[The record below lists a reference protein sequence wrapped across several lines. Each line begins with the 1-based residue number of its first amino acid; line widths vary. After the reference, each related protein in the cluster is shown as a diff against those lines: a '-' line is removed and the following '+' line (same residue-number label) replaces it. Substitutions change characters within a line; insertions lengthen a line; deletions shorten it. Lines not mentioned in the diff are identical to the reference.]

1 MNLKG
6 ARTWIALALQLAA
19 LGVLVLA
26 LLGRSWLDPRSQP
39 RVLVLFD
46 RSQSVPQADAD
57 QALAAAV
64 RAAKAAGVG
73 EVQLLEFAGRP
84 ASAAATRAA
93 ASTSTPAT
101 GPADMLNLAATHIES
116 ALDAALAAH
125 AQSAFDSLVIIS
137 DGLENEG
144 DAARALAAV
153 RAAGLPLQWL
163 AVGRA
168 PPPARIAQVLA
179 PQRALAG
186 QRIDISVQL
195 AGQLVGESVRQLAGQ
210 SVGQAAVKSAGKSG
224 PPLQVKATTH
234 APGGETWVSRSAAD
248 SAGRATVSLDA
259 SHNGALRVDLA
270 LEDPATGRVLDSLP
284 DAALI
289 DVAAPAAMLYVQGS
303 PGLLAR
309 SLVSGGWSLNGV
321 AATQLDAQA
330 DALAGY
336 QAVVLDDVA
345 VSAASPRFWQSLAAA
360 VRQRGLGL
368 LVLGGE
374 HAFAGGGY
382 RESQL
387 ESVLPV
393 LSEPAA
399 LDQPAALVFAVDKSG
414 SMGQGSGGVD
424 RFALAQRAVLETARG
439 LTESDSLG
447 LVVFDVLPRVLI
459 PLGPAV
465 AGTAA
470 LARDWQASP
479 NGGTKLAPAL
489 DLAITQLERSAAARR
504 LLVLVTDGFVDD
516 APLAG
521 LRERLARAHIET
533 LALAVGPDADF
544 AALQRL
550 VGEATGAGQVLRV
563 DQAAGLPLAMRAGV
577 ERRRSRVERGM
588 IAVQQRQPLP
598 FPPGTWADWPA
609 VAAYAVTRARP
620 EAVVAVQSQRGDP
633 LIAYQTF
640 GLGRVGVVTCGLG
653 RGTPLWLPW
662 TQWPRLAGGLAGW
675 VVGTDAAVSLTV
687 TDLPGALQV
696 EAEVRPGPG
705 TGLGNTAGLSIAV
718 DTPEAQGQMLTTE
731 PVAPGRLRA
740 TLPNPQPGLYTFVVA
755 DAQGLRRH
763 LHLRRDRAESEAWGI
778 NPAVEAWV
786 ASGLV
791 SRWPAD
797 FLAHDHAATRRLVDR
812 WLIALALALCLSG
825 VLVDRAGLQ
834 RSGFR
839 QALRRW
845 RTRPRSQPG

>member
-6 ARTWIALALQLAA
+6 ARTGVALALQLAA
-19 LGVLVLA
+19 LGVLGLA
-26 LLGRSWLDPRSQP
+26 LLGGSWLDPRSRP
-39 RVLVLFD
+39 RVLVLLD

-84 ASAAATRAA
+84 ATASAA

-101 GPADMLNLAATHIES
+101 GPADTLSPTSTHIEA

-125 AQSAFDSLVIIS
+125 AQSPFASLVIIS
-137 DGLENEG
+137 DGLENKG

-168 PPPARIAQVLA
+168 PPPTRIAQVLA

-195 AGQLVGESVRQLAGQ
+195 VGQ
-210 SVGQAAVKSAGKSG
+210 SVGQSAVQSARQSAGKSADPSG
-224 PPLQVKATTH
+224 QPLQVKATTH
-234 APGGETWVSRSAAD
+234 APGGETWVSRSPVD
-248 SAGRATVSLDA
+248 GAGRATVSLDA
-259 SHNGALRVDLA
+259 NHTGALRVDLA
-270 LEDPATGRVLDSLP
+270 LEDPATARVLDSLP

-289 DVAAPAAMLYVQGS
+289 DVAAPAALLYVQGS
-303 PGLLAR
+303 PGPLAR
-309 SLVSGGWSLNGV
+309 SLVNGGWSLKVV
-321 AATQLDAQA
+321 AAAQLDAQA

-345 VSAASPRFWQSLAAA
+345 VSAASPRFWQALADA

-374 HAFAGGGY
+374 QAFAAGGY
-382 RESQL
+382 RESTL

-399 LDQPAALVFAVDKSG
+399 LDQPAAIVFAVDKSG
-414 SMGQGSGGVD
+414 SMGQGSAGVD

-439 LTESDSLG
+439 LTERDALG

-459 PLGPAV
+459 PLGPAA
-465 AGTAA
+465 AGTLA

-479 NGGTKLAPAL
+479 GGGTRLAPAL
-489 DLAITQLERSAAARR
+489 DAAIAQLERSAAARR

-516 APLAG
+516 APLTG
-521 LRERLARAHIET
+521 LRERLERSHIET
-533 LALAVGPDADF
+533 IALAVGPDADV

-550 VGEATGAGQVLRV
+550 VGAATGAGQVIRV
-563 DQAAGLPLAMRAGV
+563 DQAAGLPLAMRSGL
-577 ERRRSRVERGM
+577 ERRRSKLERGTL
-588 IAVQQRQPLP
+588 AVQQRQPLP
-598 FPPGTWADWPA
+598 FASGSWADWPA

-620 EAVVAVQSQRGDP
+620 EAVVAVQSERGDP
-633 LIAYQTF
+633 LIAFQRF
-640 GLGRVGVVTCGLG
+640 GLGRVAVVTSGLG

-662 TQWPRLAGGLAGW
+662 QQWPRLAGGLAEWIG
-675 VVGTDAAVSLTV
+675 GTDGAVSLTV
-687 TDLPGALQV
+687 SDLPGALQV
-696 EAEVRPGPG
+696 EAEVRPGL
-705 TGLGNTAGLSIAV
+705 GLGGTAGVSIAV
-718 DTPEAQGQMLTTE
+718 DTPVSRGQVLATEAL
-731 PVAPGRLRA
+731 AAGRLRA
-740 TLPNPQPGLYTFVVA
+740 TLPNAGPGLYSFVVS
-755 DAQGLRRH
+755 DAQGSRRY
-763 LHLRRDRAESEAWGI
+763 LHLRRDRAENEAWGI
-778 NPAVEAWV
+778 NPAVDTWV
-786 ASGLV
+786 ASGLA
-791 SRWPAD
+791 SRWRAD
-797 FLAHDHAATRRLVDR
+797 FPARGGEGPRRPADR
-812 WLIALALALCLSG
+812 WLIGLALALFLSG
-825 VLVDRAGLQ
+825 VVVDRAGLQ
-834 RSGFR
+834 RLGLR
-839 QALRRW
+839 QALGRW
-845 RTRPRSQPG
+845 RWRWPSR